1 MAAVKILDAG
11 GNLLLSGT
19 DEADVAAALQKYVGR
34 GATVIS
40 KPGRLGASWVAACT
54 APPKIPG
61 ADETTTLRLQD
72 IAAAAARKGGGA
84 RSEGAAQYVETG
96 HAILI
101 SGPSEAS
108 VRAALNAFVQQGS
121 KVSSEVTQ
129 IGYTWVASCE
139 KPASDDCKVEEF
151 GFKRI
156 VTGPSRAAV
165 EAAVD
170 QLVLS
175 GARLVGEIEEA
186 DGRWVAVCDT
196 GGR

>member
-61 ADETTTLRLQD
+61 ADETTTLHLQD
-72 IAAAAARKGGGA
+72 IAAATARQDTGV
-84 RSEGAAQYVETG
+84 RSEGAVQYVETG

-101 SGPSEAS
+101 SGPNEAS
-108 VRAALNAFVQQGS
+108 VRAALNAFVQRGS
-121 KVSSEVTQ
+121 KVTSEVAQ

-139 KPASDDCKVEEF
+139 KPSPEACTVEEL

-156 VTGPSRAAV
+156 VTGPSQAAV

-170 QLVLS
+170 QLALS

-186 DGRWVAVCDT
+186 DGQWVAVCDT
-196 GGR
+196 GGK